1 MLRNLFALA
10 MIVSVTAASAE
21 EKAAAPESAFA
32 AAVAKYDANK
42 DGALSK
48 EEIGKIEDK
57 DAKAKVEALDANKD
71 GSVDAKEGAA
81 AH

>member
-10 MIVSVTAASAE
+10 MILSVSTAMAE
-21 EKAAAPESAFA
+21 EKAAHESAFA

-42 DGALSK
+42 DGSLSK
-48 EEIGKIEDK
+48 EEISKIEDK
-57 DAKAKVEALDANKD
+57 AAKEAVEALDANKD

-81 AH
+81 SK